1 MPEHIKAQKNKKL
14 FFYDKLCSFQTL
26 FESEIKKY
34 TYIKIIVTRLHATGR
49 TLFRAN
55 ININNKKKKIR
66 IKIVVLIWFYY
77 VGTQIS
83 SLSLHNVQIHR
94 FCL

>member
-1 MPEHIKAQKNKKL
+1 MPEHIKAQKKQKT

-34 TYIKIIVTRLHATGR
+34 KYIKIIVTRLHATGR

-55 ININNKKKKIR
+55 INNNNKKIR
-66 IKIVVLIWFYY
+66 IKNCSTDMVLLCWYTNIVPLA
-77 VGTQIS
+77 S
-83 SLSLHNVQIHR
+83 
-94 FCL
+94 